1 MSTQI
6 SVRLPDRLVS
16 DLDQLVA
23 TGQARSRASVIERA
37 LRRELRR
44 LQYEQ
49 EAALRD
55 AHPELFED
63 PDMEALAAWAAHR
76 QFPDLD

>member
-6 SVRLPDRLVS
+6 AVRLPDRLVS

-63 PDMEALAAWAAHR
+63 PELDAWVKWAAH
-76 QFPDLD
+76 QPLDLD